1 VASIKPVISLIA
13 LAAVSAPVM
22 ALDIADNDVKLSIGT
37 QLQFW
42 AQSTEGKA
50 DTATF
55 NRDTNTETPGAI
67 VPYDQ
72 ANNTNTEPAPVD
84 FFLRR
89 ARLNVKG
96 TFKSVWIFSY
106 SLRTDRLDQG
116 TNATAGRTPA
126 QQTAYVG
133 RVFKGDDW
141 TSQVKGGLDY
151 PFFNIADVGP
161 SSAYLLPGQRATQS
175 LDGGTVGTS
184 ARGVGVSY
192 LLTGPWITWGF
203 DILNNVNEAGGSTK
217 VRSGLFYS
225 TRVQLSP
232 AGDWHIAKYTES
244 FAGAEGHGILLGIEA
259 GENYH
264 AQPGTIGE
272 SGTTSIGN
280 VNRLTSNDTFTVG
293 TAAPGGAGNVTA
305 ITRDG
310 LVYGADLLLHI
321 DGLTALAE
329 ARFQQDTYKI
339 DTTVPAGG
347 SYQGHQDHFIWLAQ
361 AGYAVPVNGGTQS
374 LELAGRYT
382 FIDQNTEFRN
392 ETAAF
397 GAQDYGNSGTQEEA
411 GLNWYFSGHS
421 AKLGLSYLHW
431 NAESG
436 AAHENIWRL
445 QQQIAF

>member
-1 VASIKPVISLIA
+1 MLAGIA
-13 LAAVSAPVM
+13 PSVM
-22 ALDIADNDVKLSIGT
+22 ALDISDNDVKMTVGV

-55 NRDTNTETPGAI
+55 NRDTNTAGPGAV

-89 ARLNVKG
+89 ARFTVKG
-96 TFKSVWIFSY
+96 TFKNDWIYSY
-106 SLRTDRLDQG
+106 ALRTDRLDQG
-116 TNATAGRTPA
+116 TNATAGRNPQ

-133 RVFKGDDW
+133 RVFKSDDW

-175 LDGGTVGTS
+175 LSGGTVGAS

-192 LLTGPWITWGF
+192 LLSGPWVTWGF

-217 VRSGLFYS
+217 VRTGLFYS

-232 AGDWHIAKYTES
+232 AGDWHIAKYTET
-244 FAGAEGHGILLGIEA
+244 FAGKEGHGALLGLEA

-264 AQPGTIGE
+264 AQPGTIAE
-272 SGTTSIGN
+272 SGSTSIGN
-280 VNRLTSNDTFTVG
+280 VNGVTSNDTFTVG
-293 TAAPGGAGNVTA
+293 AAAPGNGTVTS

-310 LVYGADLLLHI
+310 AVLGGDLLLHL
-321 DGLTALAE
+321 DGLSALAE
-329 ARFQQDTYKI
+329 ARFQRDTYRI
-339 DTTVPAGG
+339 ETTLPAGNKLT
-347 SYQGHQDHFIWLAQ
+347 GHQNHFIWLVQ
-361 AGYAVPVNGGTQS
+361 AGYAIPVNGGTQA

-397 GAQDYGNSGTQEEA
+397 GSQDYGNSGTQEEV
-411 GLNWYFSGHS
+411 GLNWYFAGNS
-421 AKLGLSYLHW
+421 AKLGLNYLHW
-431 NAESG
+431 NAEAG
-436 AAHENIWRL
+436 ASHENIWRL